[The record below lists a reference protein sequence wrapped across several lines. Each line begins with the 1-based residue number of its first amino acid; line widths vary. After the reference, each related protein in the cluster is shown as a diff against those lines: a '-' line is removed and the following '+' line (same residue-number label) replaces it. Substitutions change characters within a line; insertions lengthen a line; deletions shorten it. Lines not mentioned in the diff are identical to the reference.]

1 MQAALLKTLL
11 MHRLPRTACINKLPP
26 NISVFKTSRH
36 FPAMDEQVIR
46 SLMKWPNIPACYG
59 WLALDRRGQWRMRDE
74 FAQQNNLSGSVIM
87 HQALN
92 EFISRNY
99 ACDTAGRYFFQN
111 GPQRV
116 FITLDATPWIVRI
129 IPDDQEVKL
138 LTQCQSPIEPS
149 AALSDENGNI
159 YIVGKISQVIYENL
173 NQAIQTSFSTQ
184 EKESVA
190 LLHDH
195 DLELFSELATLKE
208 EACSF
213 GGSWNWHDKQLPL
226 DPIHS
231 SELASR
237 FHFIAKPS
245 AQ

>member
-1 MQAALLKTLL
+1 
-11 MHRLPRTACINKLPP
+11 
-26 NISVFKTSRH
+26 
-36 FPAMDEQVIR
+36 MDEQVLR
-46 SLMKWPNIPACYG
+46 SLVKWPNVPDCYG

-74 FAQQNNLSGSVIM
+74 FTQQNNLPGQVIV

-99 ACDTAGRYFFQN
+99 ARDAQGKYFFQN

-116 FITLDATPWIVRI
+116 FITLDATPWITRI
-129 IPDDQEVKL
+129 IPSEQGTQL
-138 LTQCQSPIEPS
+138 LTQCQTKIEPT

-159 YIVGKISQVIYENL
+159 YIVGKISQTIYEDSDRGKFS
-173 NQAIQTSFSTQ
+173 IQES
-184 EKESVA
+184 ESVA

-195 DLELFSELATLKE
+195 DLDLFSELASLRE

-213 GGSWNWHDKQLPL
+213 GGSWSWHGQQLPL

-231 SELASR
+231 SELAKR
-237 FHFIAKPS
+237 FDYITKPS
-245 AQ
+245 A